1 MMQMPYEL
9 MPQWFTVKAL
19 AQRWEADRDYIAA
32 MIGSGLIETVA
43 VIGEVREQG
52 RNWTNSF
59 DGGIETVNG
68 SPPGMYRIQANGTPI
83 YWQDT
88 SIAPMF
94 RTLKNS
100 PDFLLPTRKK
110 ELRRLCFNFSAESY
124 SEHGT
129 DCWEPMFVDIY
140 GPVAEFLINK
150 SEVRRIEDAATQDE
164 IRSGEMP
171 KAIVSRRILLT
182 AINALCV
189 KAGIDP
195 RGRNATAEIMRLL
208 DEQGT
213 PAAERTIRDAIKD
226 IPEAMKARKTEH

>member
-1 MMQMPYEL
+1 MQMPYEL

-19 AQRWEADRDYIAA
+19 AQRWGVDRDYVAA

-43 VIGEVREQG
+43 VVGEVREQA
-52 RNWTNSF
+52 RNWTDSWY
-59 DGGIETVNG
+59 GRIETVNG

-110 ELRRLCFNFSAESY
+110 ELRRLGFNFFAESY
-124 SEHGT
+124 SKHGT
-129 DCWEPMFVDIY
+129 DCWEYESVNVY
-140 GPVAEFLINK
+140 GPVSEFLISK

-164 IRSGEMP
+164 IRSGEAP
-171 KAIVSRRILLT
+171 RAIVSRRILLT
-182 AINALCV
+182 VLNALCV

-213 PAAERTIRDAIKD
+213 PAAERTVRDAVKD
-226 IPEAMKARKTEH
+226 IPEAMRARKTEH

>member
-19 AQRWEADRDYIAA
+19 AQRWEVDRDYIAA
-32 MIGSGLIETVA
+32 MIGSGLIETIA
-43 VIGEVREQG
+43 VVGEVREQA

-59 DGGIETVNG
+59 DGRIETVNG
-68 SPPGMYRIQANGTPI
+68 SPPGMYQIQAGTKI
-83 YWQDT
+83 YWEDT

-94 RTLKNS
+94 RINKHS
-100 PDFLLPTRKK
+100 PDFPLPTKKK

-124 SEHGT
+124 SKLGA

-140 GPVAEFLINK
+140 GPVSEFLISK
-150 SEVRRIEDAATQDE
+150 SEVRRVEDAATQDE
-164 IRSGEMP
+164 IRSGEAP
-171 KAIVSRRILLT
+171 RAIVSRRILLT
-182 AINALCV
+182 VVNALCV
-189 KAGIDP
+189 KAGINP
-195 RGRNATAEIMRLL
+195 KGRNATTEIMRLL

-213 PAAERTIRDAIKD
+213 PAAEHTIRDAIKG